1 MFLELSHTKL
11 DIYQVTR
18 EFVLACYKATSDF
31 PPEEK
36 FGITSQTRRAAVSV
50 LLNLSEGCSRKSSTE
65 RKRFYEIARGSLV
78 EVDTALDI
86 AVNLNYTSPEKLTN
100 LGVLIKRV
108 FQMIPKMLR

>member
-18 EFVLACYKATSDF
+18 EFVLACYKETSDF

-36 FGITSQTRRAAVSV
+36 FGIISQTRRAAVSV
-50 LLNLSEGCSRKSSTE
+50 LLNICEGCSRKASTE

-78 EVDTALDI
+78 E
-86 AVNLNYTSPEKLTN
+86 
-100 LGVLIKRV
+100 
-108 FQMIPKMLR
+108 